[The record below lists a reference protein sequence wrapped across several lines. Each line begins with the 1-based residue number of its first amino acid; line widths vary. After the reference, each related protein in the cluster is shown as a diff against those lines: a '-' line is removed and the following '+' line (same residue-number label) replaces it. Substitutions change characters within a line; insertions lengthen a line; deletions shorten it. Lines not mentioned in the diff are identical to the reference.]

1 MGVCFPA
8 MHVRYALASSS
19 CAEPKQQRLA
29 LQFLGIS
36 EREYVRHFEQGL

>member
-19 CAEPKQQRLA
+19 
-29 LQFLGIS
+29 
-36 EREYVRHFEQGL
+36 YGLDIRRQLVANMTESNDSVV